1 MYNELYSAWRRETE
15 ETSLG
20 GLSPD
25 FYVKIADY
33 LRRMTEEN
41 KIIDKKSIKV
51 SLMDHEAQ
59 NVKWMLEEL
68 LRARYK
74 KLVKT
79 ITQSQK
85 LPSNLLTIE
94 EAKMCESFAA
104 FSDAYHKFAKDLMQ
118 GQTAKVE
125 LMQSQSA
132 KVELIQRET
141 GKVDAKLDV
150 KGDAKVEEKE
160 VSRKRVALRFTKN
173 IPAIIGADM
182 KLYGPFIVEDVASL
196 PVENAK
202 NLVKQGLAVLV
213 EVS

>member
-1 MYNELYSAWRRETE
+1 MQ
-15 ETSLG
+15 
-20 GLSPD
+20 
-25 FYVKIADY
+25 
-33 LRRMTEEN
+33 EEN
-41 KIIDKKSIKV
+41 KIIDKKSIKLN
-51 SLMDHEAQ
+51 LMEHEAQ

-104 FSDAYHKFAKDLMQ
+104 FSDAYQKFAKDLMQ

-125 LMQSQSA
+125 LVQSQSV
-132 KVELIQRET
+132 KVDLIQSET
-141 GKVDAKLDV
+141 AKVDAKGAV
-150 KGDAKVEEKE
+150 KVEAKVEAE
-160 VSRKRVALRFTKN
+160 VSRKRVTLRFTKN

-202 NLVKQGLAVLV
+202 NLVKQGLAILV